1 MQHYRMQAISTWI
14 LVERVPKVMV
24 QEEYGMPHK
33 IRVLVSRDL
42 GPDKLVVGFKD
53 LKNINI
59 LNMEFPKT
67 LPEWRR
73 DDAKQV
79 NAQYNS
85 IRGDQWN
92 EQMEVKEQRE
102 RTRGVLLYLEE
113 RYEAVNEKIT
123 SSPGHP

>member
-59 LNMEFPKT
+59 LHKKFPKT
-67 LPEWRR
+67 LPEWKRE
-73 DDAKQV
+73 D
-79 NAQYNS
+79 AQYP
-85 IRGDQWN
+85 I
-92 EQMEVKEQRE
+92 
-102 RTRGVLLYLEE
+102 
-113 RYEAVNEKIT
+113 
-123 SSPGHP
+123 